1 MISLPPA
8 KMQTCKTLQ
17 DRRII
22 ITSMKSIAVIHPLSC
37 CSCFVGCG
45 LISPPSVA
53 GPGGAYLQKYYSS
66 SSSRAGFGLSGVG
79 GGRRRQPSS
88 PD

>member
-8 KMQTCKTLQ
+8 KMQTCKILQ

-22 ITSMKSIAVIHPLSC
+22 ITSMESIAVIHPLSC

-45 LISPPSVA
+45 LVSPPSVA

-66 SSSRAGFGLSGVG
+66 SRAGFGLSGG
-79 GGRRRQPSS
+79 GGRSPSS
-88 PD
+88 AIIA